1 MKIEDVR
8 VNEFRILIKPLSLGM
23 QLGGIFFVAMAW
35 LLADD
40 SYKYDTRQISFL
52 LTLTMISIG
61 ASWKIPFF
69 SLFSITTVW
78 LICLEFVLLA
88 APSVNRNYWM
98 TALSIGISLAVAPV
112 FSRISE
118 YIIVSAGVWLIF
130 GGGSLIDAPFGG
142 ETRWSWL
149 LMSSIILV
157 GIFLNAL
164 FARIHRQSILLRNK
178 LVDLAFTD
186 ALTGIDNRRKFLSDV
201 EKAQRSSDMNSACL
215 LMIDIDNFKRIND
228 DFGHPLGDEVLQ
240 QVAQA
245 ICRSVTD
252 EPCGR
257 LGGEE
262 FGIFLTQGGEER
274 ATKVADQ
281 ILIEI
286 RKLNVIGRKITASVG
301 ISKMSGKQSFSE
313 LMKNADEALYIAKS
327 LGKDRFA
334 IF

>member
-1 MKIEDVR
+1 MKIEEVR
-8 VNEFRILIKPLSLGM
+8 VNEFRKLIKPLSLGM
-23 QLGGIFFVAMAW
+23 QLGGVFFVAMSW

-40 SYKYDTRQISFL
+40 SYKYDIRQIL
-52 LTLTMISIG
+52 LLLALTMISIG

-88 APSVNRNYWM
+88 APSANRDYWM

-118 YIIVSAGVWLIF
+118 YVIVSIGVWLIF
-130 GGGSLIDAPFGG
+130 GRGSLMDAPFGG
-142 ETRWSWL
+142 DTKWSWL
-149 LMSSIILV
+149 LISAVILV

-201 EKAQRSSDMNSACL
+201 DKAQGSQDMNSACL

-228 DFGHPLGDEVLQ
+228 EFGHPLGDEVLQ
-240 QVAQA
+240 QVAQT
-245 ICRSVTD
+245 IRQSVPD

-262 FGIFLTQGGEER
+262 FGVFLIQGGEER
-274 ATKVADQ
+274 ATKIADQ
-281 ILIEI
+281 LLIEI
-286 RKLNVIGRKITASVG
+286 RELNVIGRKITASVG
-301 ISKMSGKQSFSE
+301 ISRMNEKQSFSE